1 MPELLLIITFISCLS
16 FAVKIEKLKG
26 VKPRA
31 KIAKAFSDSAPS
43 GTI

>member
-1 MPELLLIITFISCLS
+1 
-16 FAVKIEKLKG
+16 LKG

-43 GTI
+43 GTIWVEGLVVAASADRARS